1 MKSFTVSSFI
11 LMICT
16 GARNLSASAFV
27 LPVQKLRTIPYLS
40 LRYETNINDPEVDL
54 RSARGGG
61 IANLRYSEFLQMVQD
76 NQLEKVT
83 FSSSG
88 DQLLGIAKNGMR
100 VKLDALPE
108 YPKLLSQLTDHNVD
122 ITVIPVEETMHFAE
136 NLLSLIF
143 PFGKF

>member
-1 MKSFTVSSFI
+1 
-11 LMICT
+11 MICI

-27 LPVQKLRTIPYLS
+27 LPAQKLRTIPYLS
-40 LRYETNINDPEVDL
+40 QRYGTNINDPEAYI

-108 YPKLLSQLTDHNVD
+108 DPELLTQLTDHKVD
-122 ITVIPVEETMHFAE
+122 VTVIPVEETVNFAE
-136 NLLSLIF
+136 NLLSLVF